1 MAKKPPNLIY
11 AVDDSP
17 PIHSLILLGFQH
29 VSIFFMSLVLPVIIV
44 KQLGSNIDMNAASGF
59 ISLTMVSIGVIT
71 ILQSLKKGPIGSGYL
86 CPSVCGPSY
95 MAASMMAVNAGGLP
109 VLFGMTGFVGIVE
122 MIFSR
127 VMRKLRFLFPSEVT
141 GVIVV
146 MVGIV
151 VIPITVKNLLGYN
164 EGDTVIQAE
173 NVIVS
178 IISVAVM
185 VGLNIYTKGKL
196 KLYSVL
202 IGMIV
207 GYILSYFIGIIPAS
221 DFARIQEAKLFAIP
235 YMKHI
240 SWKFNFA
247 LMIPFVVAA
256 LSSSFKTVGD
266 LATCQRIN
274 DLEWKRPEMKSVS
287 KGILADGIGGLLPG
301 LIGGYGTSTSSAN
314 VGLSIATGAT
324 SRKIAFSAGGI
335 IIALALF
342 PKLAGVFLIMPK
354 PVMGATLLFSVS
366 FMIVA
371 GLKIIISRMLDGRK
385 TFLIGAS
392 FIIGLSA
399 DMVPGIYE
407 NIHFW
412 LQPIFSSS
420 LSLATVTAIVL
431 NLILRIGIT
440 KYKTINLEVGKD
452 SSEKIFNFMQTQG
465 GAWGARK
472 EVINKAT
479 SAMSEFMQTASLIK
493 LKKEEISMY
502 VKFDE
507 FNLDI
512 NITYFGDPFPISSL
526 RPLKEDY
533 KTDEEASIKLS
544 SFIIKQ
550 YVDKISF
557 SQKEDHT
564 ILHLHLEH

>member
-1 MAKKPPNLIY
+1 MAKRPPNLIY
-11 AVDDSP
+11 AVDESP
-17 PIHSLILLGFQH
+17 PFISLILLGFQH

-44 KQLGSNIDMNAASGF
+44 KQLGTNIDLNAASGF

-71 ILQSLKKGPIGSGYL
+71 ILQSLRKGPVGSGYL

-141 GVIVV
+141 GVIVA

-151 VIPITVKNLLGYN
+151 VIPITVQNLLGLN
-164 EGDTVIQAE
+164 AGDTTIQGE
-173 NVIVS
+173 NVIVAV
-178 IISVAVM
+178 ISVGVM
-185 VGLNIYTKGKL
+185 VGFNIYTKGNL

-207 GYILSYFIGIIPAS
+207 GYILSYFMGIIPES
-221 DFARIQEAKLFAIP
+221 DFTRIQEAKLFAIP

-247 LMIPFVVAA
+247 LLIPFTIAA

-266 LATCQRIN
+266 LVTCQRIN
-274 DLEWKRPEMKSVS
+274 DLDWKRPEMKSIS
-287 KGILADGIGGLLPG
+287 KGILTDGIGGLLPG
-301 LIGGYGTSTSSAN
+301 LLGGYGTSTSSAN
-314 VGLSIATGAT
+314 IGLSIATGAT
-324 SRKIAFSAGGI
+324 SRKIAFSAGGL
-335 IIALALF
+335 IIALALL
-342 PKLAGVFLIMPK
+342 PKLAGIFLIMPK

-371 GLKIIISRMLDGRK
+371 GFKIIISRMLDVRK

-399 DMVPGIYE
+399 DMLPGIYE
-407 NIHFW
+407 NVHPWI
-412 LQPIFSSS
+412 QPIFSSS
-420 LSLATVTAIVL
+420 LSLATVIAIVL
-431 NLILRIGIT
+431 NLIFRIGIA
-440 KYKTINLEVGKD
+440 KHQTINLEVGKD
-452 SSEKIFNFMQTQG
+452 SSEKIFNFMTNQG
-465 GAWGARK
+465 SIWGARK
-472 EVINKAT
+472 EVIYKAT
-479 SAMSEFMQTASLIK
+479 SAMSEFMQAAFL
-493 LKKEEISMY
+493 LDLMKKEVSMN
-502 VKFDE
+502 VRFDE
-507 FNLDI
+507 FNLDVH
-512 NITYFGDPFPISSL
+512 ITYFGEPFEISLS
-526 RPLKEDY
+526 RPTKEDF
-533 KTDEEASIKLS
+533 KKDEEASIKLS
-544 SFIIKQ
+544 SYIIKQ

-564 ILHLHLEH
+564 NLHFHFEH